1 MRYARSVLS
10 TVALAALTV
19 GGTAALAAPASAAP
33 NTTPQKVCGSG
44 YKTVNSAPVGS
55 LGTVYLTYNSSN
67 GKNCVTT
74 IRNTPGTAQD
84 MSAWIYV
91 NGTDEYDEDYGRFTS
106 YAGPTYVYGKGY
118 CVDWGGQIKN
128 VYVQVTGSNCG
139 SLMKENRVTFTR

>member
-10 TVALAALTV
+10 AAALAALTV
-19 GGTAALAAPASAAP
+19 GTTAALTAPASAAP

-55 LGTVYLTYNSSN
+55 LGTVYLTYNASN
-67 GKNCVTT
+67 GKNCVAT
-74 IRNTPGTAQD
+74 IRNNPGTAVD

-91 NGTDEYDEDYGRFTS
+91 PDTEEYGEDYGRYTS
-106 YAGPTYVYGKGY
+106 YAGPTYVYGKAH
-118 CVDWGGQIKN
+118 CVDWGGHINN

-139 SLMKENRVTFTR
+139 ALKEHRVTFTR